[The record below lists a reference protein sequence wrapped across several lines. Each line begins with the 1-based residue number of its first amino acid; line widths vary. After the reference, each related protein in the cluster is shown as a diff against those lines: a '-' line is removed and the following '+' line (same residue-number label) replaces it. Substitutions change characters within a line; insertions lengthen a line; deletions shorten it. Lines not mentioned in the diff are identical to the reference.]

1 MGVSG
6 DDMGALAGNSGVNP
20 DLRQPSIG
28 EPSGVH
34 HDDTDH
40 QPTQAPNAF
49 RSRQPADTVLMG
61 MLYERH
67 ADALW
72 RYALRLTDDPAS
84 AEHVVRE
91 TLLRALPHAE
101 AGDVSERLA
110 RTWLFAVARTIIDE
124 RRVSRFHNGVDSP
137 REVNA
142 GTNWLLIGDALTQLS
157 AEHRAVVRR
166 SYYQRL
172 PMAQIADELQIAEGT
187 VRSRLHY
194 AARALRLTLQESGLT
209 Q

>member
-6 DDMGALAGNSGVNP
+6 DDMGALTGNSGVNP
-20 DLRQPSIG
+20 DLRQPWIG
-28 EPSGVH
+28 EPAGVH

-40 QPTQAPNAF
+40 DPAQAPNAF

-67 ADALW
+67 GDALW

-91 TLLRALPHAE
+91 TLLR
-101 AGDVSERLA
+101 
-110 RTWLFAVARTIIDE
+110 
-124 RRVSRFHNGVDSP
+124 
-137 REVNA
+137 
-142 GTNWLLIGDALTQLS
+142 ALTQLS